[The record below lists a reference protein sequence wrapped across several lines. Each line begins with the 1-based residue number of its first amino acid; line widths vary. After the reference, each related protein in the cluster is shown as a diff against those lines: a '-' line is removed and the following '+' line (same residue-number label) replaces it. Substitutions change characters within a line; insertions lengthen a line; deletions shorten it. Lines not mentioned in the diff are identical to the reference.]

1 MSNNKKIRYSI
12 FSSRK
17 NFNIL
22 KWIKN
27 SSNKTYEEFKD
38 FLESKNIV
46 PPAKAYFEK
55 AVNFY
60 NSTKITKCSINK
72 KQVEEPVVE
81 EPVVE
86 EPVAKEPV
94 AKEQVAKEQVAK
106 EPVVESKPKTK
117 QRRRTRRTTKSKK

>member
-60 NSTKITKCSINK
+60 NSTKITKCNINK
-72 KQVEEPVVE
+72 KKVEEPVVE

-86 EPVAKEPV
+86 EPVVE
-94 AKEQVAKEQVAK
+94 EQVVEEQ
-106 EPVVESKPKTK
+106 VVESKPKTK